1 MNVLLRR
8 HLVAVVAA
16 LFALAVGIALGGGP
30 LSYVSGDE
38 TSTASDE
45 PEPDATQAPGTEA
58 EADTPA
64 SSRFAEWFASAAAA
78 RLYDKALLGHPTVI
92 VAAPGVEPAL
102 VDAMVTEVAAAGG
115 GLTGVFQITEQAVDR
130 DETSLVDD
138 LGSQLMTQIDD
149 DAVDPAAPTYLRLG
163 QLLSVAV
170 ATPLKGGRRA
180 DTAAQTVRA
189 GLSTGGLLTGP
200 GEARLA
206 PLVLVLLPPHT
217 DQEPETAAAEQAV
230 YLGLAT
236 GLRANAAGTVLLGD
250 SESGANGLL
259 ADLREDATLTSS
271 ISTVDSGET
280 ALGRVTAMLALIGS
294 LDGGV
299 GTFGESVANGA
310 VPVS

>member
-8 HLVAVVAA
+8 HLVAVVAG

-30 LSYVSGDE
+30 LSYVSGEE

-45 PEPDATQAPGTEA
+45 PGPDPTESPSTEE
-58 EADTPA
+58 EAGPA
-64 SSRFAEWFASAAAA
+64 SSPLAEWFAAASAS
-78 RLYDKALLGHPTVI
+78 RLYDKALFGHPTVI

-102 VDAMVTEVAAAGG
+102 VDAMVGEVAAAGG

-130 DETSLVDD
+130 DDSSLVDD
-138 LGSQLMTQIDD
+138 LGSQLMTQLDS

-180 DTAAQTVRA
+180 DGTAQTVRA
-189 GLSTGGLLTGP
+189 GLSTGGLITGP

-206 PLVLVLLPPHT
+206 PLVLVLLPPYAE
-217 DQEPETAAAEQAV
+217 QEPEAAAAEREV
-230 YLGLAT
+230 YLGLVT
-236 GLRANAAGTVLLGD
+236 GLRANAVGTVLLAD
-250 SESGANGLL
+250 SRSGADGLL
-259 ADLREDATLTSS
+259 AGLREDAALTSS
-271 ISTVDSGET
+271 VSTVDSGET

-299 GTFGESVANGA
+299 GTYGESVPNGA
-310 VPVS
+310 APAS

>member
-1 MNVLLRR
+1 VNVLLRR

-30 LSYVSGDE
+30 LSYVSGPE
-38 TSTASDE
+38 TSTATDQ
-45 PEPDATQAPGTEA
+45 PDQGSTDSPGADDEA
-58 EADTPA
+58 EPPA
-64 SSRFAEWFASAAAA
+64 SSPFAEWFAAAAAA
-78 RLYDKALLGHPTVI
+78 RLYDKALFGHPTVI
-92 VAAPGVEPAL
+92 VAAPGVAPSL
-102 VDAMVTEVAAAGG
+102 VDAMVGEVTAAGG

-138 LGSQLMTQIDD
+138 LGSQLMTQIDA
-149 DAVDPAAPTYLRLG
+149 DAVDPSAPTYLRLG

-170 ATPLKGGRRA
+170 ATPFKSGRRA
-180 DTAAQTVRA
+180 DAAAQTVRA
-189 GLSTGGLLTGP
+189 GLSSGGLLTGP

-217 DQEPETAAAEQAV
+217 ELDQEAAAAERAV

-236 GLRANAAGTVLLGD
+236 GLRANAVGTVLLAD
-250 SESGANGLL
+250 SASGADGLL

-271 ISTVDSGET
+271 ISTVDSAET
-280 ALGRVTAMLALIGS
+280 ALGRVTAMLALIAA

-299 GTFGESVANGA
+299 GTYGESVDNGA
-310 VPVS
+310 PPVS

>member
-1 MNVLLRR
+1 VNVLLRR

-45 PEPDATQAPGTEA
+45 PEPEMTEPPVDDDEVPA
-58 EADTPA
+58 A
-64 SSRFAEWFASAAAA
+64 SSRFAEWFAAAAAA
-78 RLYDKALLGHPTVI
+78 RLYDKALFGHPTVI

-102 VDAMVTEVAAAGG
+102 VDAMVGEVGAAGG

-130 DETSLVDD
+130 DASSLVDD
-138 LGSQLMTQIDD
+138 LGSQLMTQIDAD
-149 DAVDPAAPTYLRLG
+149 SVDPAAPTYLRLG

-206 PLVLVLLPPHT
+206 PLVMVLLPPHT
-217 DQEPETAAAEQAV
+217 ELDAEEAAAEEAV

-236 GLRANAAGTVLLGD
+236 GLRANAAGTVLLAD
-250 SESGANGLL
+250 SASGADGLL
-259 ADLREDATLTSS
+259 AALREDATLTSS